1 MRAITSGFR
10 EMKILILV
18 FSLLL
23 ASGVRGQEPA
33 SPEIYDILLK
43 NGRVLDPAG
52 KHDGRFDIAIT
63 RNKIVR
69 IAPDLPSRSARN
81 TIELSGCLVTAG
93 FIDINAHVDA
103 RGAWRSVNADHHALR
118 SGVTTVV
125 DSGSTGWKTF
135 ESFKRTVIDRART
148 RVLAFLNIAAGGI
161 SSDGRAGPVEDLDVE
176 QAAGM
181 AQKYPDLIVG
191 IRTPFEDASDWRPL
205 ERAVEAAG
213 RGGRV
218 VLADFRAAP
227 SGNYDGLLEKLRS
240 GDIVTAIYGLR
251 TPLLEPQKKV
261 RAPFRQARERGI
273 LFDLGHGSDGF
284 WFRIAAPAIKEQ
296 VLPDTISSAIDKE
309 SALLARADMFV
320 TLSKLLNLGMTLEQ
334 LVERVTVRAAR
345 AIRRPELGT
354 LEPGGIADIAVF
366 EIERGRFGF
375 VDAGHARLV
384 GDRNLRVIL
393 TVRGG
398 QVVWDPDA
406 RSRPD
411 WLNAGSYSNYR

>member
-1 MRAITSGFR
+1 MQAIISGFR
-10 EMKILILV
+10 EMKILILA

-23 ASGVRGQEPA
+23 ASGARAQEPA
-33 SPEIYDILLK
+33 GPEVFDILLK

-52 KHDGRFDIAIT
+52 KHDGRLDIAII

-69 IAPDLPSRSARN
+69 IAPDLPSPSARN
-81 TIELSGCLVTAG
+81 TIDLSGCFVTAG
-93 FIDINAHVDA
+93 FIDINAHIDT
-103 RGAWRSVNADHHALR
+103 RGAWRSVNPDPHALR
-118 SGVTTVV
+118 NGVTTMV
-125 DSGSTGWKTF
+125 DSGSTGWRTF
-135 ESFKRTVIDRART
+135 ESFKRTTIDRART
-148 RVLAFLNIAAGGI
+148 RVLAFLNVAGGGI
-161 SSDGRAGPVEDLDVE
+161 SGDSRASPVEDLDAE
-176 QAAGM
+176 QAASM
-181 AQKYPDLIVG
+181 AQKYPDVIVG
-191 IRTPFEDASDWRPL
+191 IRTPFEDATDWRPL
-205 ERAVEAAG
+205 ERAVESAG
-213 RGGRV
+213 RAGRV

-227 SGNYDGLLEKLRS
+227 GGNYDGLLEKLRS

-251 TPLLEPQKKV
+251 TLQLDAQKKV

-273 LFDLGHGSDGF
+273 LFDVGHGSDGF

-296 VLPDTISSAIDKE
+296 LLPDTISSAIDKE
-309 SALLARADMFV
+309 SALLARAGMSV

-354 LEPGGIADIAVF
+354 LAPGGIADIAVF

-384 GDRNLRVIL
+384 GDRNLRVVL

-406 RSRPD
+406 RSRTD
-411 WLNAGSYSNYR
+411 WLNAGPYSNYR